1 LSFCF
6 SIESANHLIKRL
18 NGASEHFYNVRKNIP
33 TNFKHYE
40 KTFRKLRIKR
50 RDFVRSL
57 DKEAIENLAV
67 GAAILGTG
75 GGGDPYIGKL
85 TAIQALEEGYEI
97 NVVDVEEVP
106 KDALII
112 PSAGMVLRLLSWK
125 NFPEGPR

>member
-1 LSFCF
+1 M
-6 SIESANHLIKRL
+6 
-18 NGASEHFYNVRKNIP
+18 
-33 TNFKHYE
+33 
-40 KTFRKLRIKR
+40 
-50 RDFVRSL
+50 RSL

-97 NVVDVEEVP
+97 NIVDVDEVP

-112 PSAGMVLRLLSWK
+112 PSA
-125 NFPEGPR
+125 

>member
-1 LSFCF
+1 M
-6 SIESANHLIKRL
+6 
-18 NGASEHFYNVRKNIP
+18 
-33 TNFKHYE
+33 
-40 KTFRKLRIKR
+40 
-50 RDFVRSL
+50 RSL

-85 TAIQALEEGYEI
+85 TAIQALEGYEI

-112 PSAGMVLRLLSWK
+112 PSAGMVLRLLLWK
-125 NFPEGPR
+125 NFQEEPR